1 MSPDGG
7 EVITAALVSV
17 GEDWSGT
24 VGTVVGSG
32 RITLGP
38 VVGIIT
44 PGSGVGGVTLGSVVG
59 VVTPGSEVGG
69 VTVGGAFAGVTVG
82 SPVGVMSI

>member
-38 VVGIIT
+38 VVG
-44 PGSGVGGVTLGSVVG
+44 